1 MRGPAKSTREMHGSV
16 FLPYAGPR
24 AKIFH
29 KYLSNK
35 YLSNKDLSKG
45 GCT

>member
-1 MRGPAKSTREMHGSV
+1 MRSPAKSIREMHGSV
-16 FLPYAGPR
+16 FLPFAGPR

-29 KYLSNK
+29 KN
-35 YLSNKDLSKG
+35 LSNKDSSKG